1 MQSEDQ
7 YLERTVDLVAKIRAM
22 REAAE
27 KEMNRFT
34 RIADYEVRCGIGQK
48 PKDEVVPDR
57 TARWPSPGRGSP
69 KKAAVKAGM
78 SQASIAFGSDSAERG
93 EGGEDA

>member
-7 YLERTVDLVAKIRAM
+7 YLERTVDMVAKIRAM

-34 RIADYEVRCGIGQK
+34 RAADYEMRRGFGQK
-48 PKDEVVPDR
+48 PKEVAILESSSR
-57 TARWPSPGRGSP
+57 PSPVPGRS
-69 KKAAVKAGM
+69 KKAAAKPRI
-78 SQASIAFGSDSAERG
+78 SQTSLGFGSVSAERG
-93 EGGEDA
+93 DRGENV

>member
-7 YLERTVDLVAKIRAM
+7 YLDRTPDLVGKVRAM

-34 RIADYEVRCGIGQK
+34 RVTDYDVRRVVGHGPK
-48 PKDEVVPDR
+48 PAPVSVETVVAPPASER
-57 TARWPSPGRGSP
+57 P
-69 KKAAVKAGM
+69 KKSAAKSPSVQPILKFPA
-78 SQASIAFGSDSAERG
+78 APVERG
-93 EGGEDA
+93 DDTEEA

>member
-7 YLERTVDLVAKIRAM
+7 YLDRTPDLVGKVRAM

-34 RIADYEVRCGIGQK
+34 RVTDYDVRRVVGHGPK
-48 PKDEVVPDR
+48 PLPVSSEIVR
-57 TARWPSPGRGSP
+57 ASLASERP
-69 KKAAVKAGM
+69 KKSAAK
-78 SQASIAFGSDSAERG
+78 SASVQPILEFPPAPVERDDDT
-93 EGGEDA
+93 EEA

>member
-7 YLERTVDLVAKIRAM
+7 YLERTVDLLAKIRAM

-57 TARWPSPGRGSP
+57 TARWPSPGRGRS
-69 KKAAVKAGM
+69 KKAAEKAVM
-78 SQASIAFGSDSAERG
+78 FQASIAFGSGSGERD
-93 EGGEDA
+93 GGEDA

>member
-34 RIADYEVRCGIGQK
+34 RVDDYEVRHGFGQK
-48 PKDEVVPDR
+48 LKEVPIPESTSR
-57 TARWPSPGRGSP
+57 PSPAPGRS
-69 KKAAVKAGM
+69 KKAAAKPRI
-78 SQASIAFGSDSAERG
+78 SQTLLAFGSVSAERG
-93 EGGEDA
+93 DGGEDA

>member
-7 YLERTVDLVAKIRAM
+7 YLERTVDMVAKIRAM

-34 RIADYEVRCGIGQK
+34 CVDDYEVRYGVGQK
-48 PKDEVVPDR
+48 PKEVPLPE
-57 TARWPSPGRGSP
+57 TASRSSSAPGRS
-69 KKAAVKAGM
+69 KKAAAKSRI
-78 SQASIAFGSDSAERG
+78 SQSSLTFGSVSAERG
-93 EGGEDA
+93 DSVEDA